1 MVIHHLQAS
10 FAGGE
15 VSPHIYARAD
25 HPAYSSWLKTACN
38 FYVHP
43 QGGAS
48 NRPGTAF
55 VCQAKYADK
64 TCRLVPFVISE
75 EESYV
80 LELGAK
86 YMRIHTSAGT
96 VLKDGEIYEI
106 PTPYEEY
113 ELADI
118 NYTQY
123 DQTLFLVHPKH
134 CPKKLT
140 RTAGADFILQDVD
153 LAGGP
158 FMLANTDETRQMHL
172 TETEEEITSGGVSAT
187 LTFQPVVYGQY
198 FVQAYFRGALFY
210 TADDYGFNIAALVNK
225 FNQVYNGIGCHAY
238 NLGGAFKLESPSA
251 TGGDFNGAEL
261 RLEYRSGFFSAPKL
275 VVVQTLSGGSNQGEA
290 VSSGEKIMLLE
301 SNFDAFTPG
310 QAGALFCL
318 MHTVQS
324 QSVTGTFGYE
334 GTSKTVKTGGDWR
347 FRTTG
352 SWYGQI
358 VLESSNDKGQTWK
371 QVKHF
376 TRASG
381 EENLNTFG
389 NLEQSAE
396 MYYLRLRGLKITGE
410 LGYELQADSFVQE
423 GIVQATDYIGPRQ
436 MRVVIKRQPGDEDW
450 TKDWAEGS
458 FSSASGFPS
467 CVFFFQNRLGF
478 ASTAKEPQTLWFSK
492 TGEYEDFG
500 HFRTLEDSDGLSVN
514 LSGKKMNAI
523 NSVAVCGK
531 LLIFTAGS
539 EWTLSCEGSL
549 TPYNIQI
556 AQQGERGASRTA
568 PVVVGNKALFVQAR
582 GGVLRDFYYDYSSAS
597 YTGQDLTLLSKHLFF
612 NREIKE
618 LSYQQEPDNLIWCVL
633 SDGGLLSL
641 TYLVEENLCAWT
653 RHETQGTFESVCTV
667 PSGGFDETWFAVKRG
682 NIRCIERL
690 LARLPTKEPEDQVFL
705 DASVSKK
712 SETAFNELG
721 GLAHLEGRQVAVLA
735 DGNVLPVHTVTD
747 GKIVLAHPAHTVHA
761 GLGYEARL
769 QTLPAEWMSGNGT
782 MQDRK
787 RRLVSVTLKLLD
799 SRGGWLGTEDDTL
812 DELVQR
818 SGQNYNAPVPL
829 QTGDY
834 LRILPGTHQLTPSLV
849 FVQKDPL
856 PVTVLAF
863 ITRVV

>member
-1 MVIHHLQAS
+1 MVVHHLQPS

-15 VSPHIYARAD
+15 VSPHLQARVD
-25 HPAYSSWLKTACN
+25 HPAYGSWLKTACN

-55 VCQAKYADK
+55 VRQTKYADK
-64 TCRLVPFVISE
+64 TCRLVPFVLSE
-75 EESYV
+75 DESYV
-80 LELGAK
+80 LELGPK
-86 YMRIHTSAGT
+86 YMRIHSSAGT
-96 VLKDGEIYEI
+96 VLKDGEIYELE
-106 PTPYEEY
+106 TPYEEH
-113 ELADI
+113 ELSAL

-123 DQTLFLVHPKH
+123 DQTLFLVHSKH
-134 CPKKLT
+134 FPKKLT
-140 RTAGADFILQDVD
+140 RKAGDDFLLEDVN
-153 LAGGP
+153 LVGGP
-158 FMLANTDETRQMHL
+158 FMLANTDENKKMHL
-172 TETEEEITSGGVSAT
+172 TETEEEISSSGVSAA
-187 LTFQPVVYGQY
+187 LTFQPVVYPQY
-198 FVQAYFRGALFY
+198 FVQGYFRGELFY
-210 TADDYGFNIAALVNK
+210 SAADYGFDIGAFVNK
-225 FNQVYNGIGCHAY
+225 FNASYNRIGCRAY
-238 NLGGAFKLESPSA
+238 NLGAAFRLESPSA
-251 TGGDFNGAEL
+251 SGGDFNGAEL
-261 RLEYRSGFFSAPKL
+261 RLEYRTGFVSAPKL
-275 VVVQTLSGGSNQGEA
+275 VVVQTLTGGSNTGEI
-290 VSSGEKIMLLE
+290 VSSGEKILLLE
-301 SNFDAFTPG
+301 SDFDAFTPG

-334 GTSKTVKTGGDWR
+334 GSSKTVKTGGDWR

-358 VLESSNDKGQTWK
+358 VLESSDDKGLTWK

-381 EENLNTFG
+381 EDNLNTFG

-396 MYYLRLRGLKITGE
+396 MYYLRLRGLQITGE

-423 GIVQATDYIGPRQ
+423 GIVQATAYVSPRQ
-436 MRVVIKRQPGDEDW
+436 MRVVVKRQLGDEEW

-458 FSSASGFPS
+458 FSEAAGFPG
-467 CVFFFQNRLGF
+467 CVFFFQDRLGF

-500 HFRTLEDSDGLSVN
+500 HFRTLEESDGLSVN

-539 EWTLSCEGSL
+539 EWTLDCDGAL
-549 TPYNIQI
+549 TPYNIRI
-556 AQQGERGASRTA
+556 SQQGERGASRTA
-568 PVVVGNKALFVQAR
+568 PVVVGNKALFVQSR

-597 YTGQDLTLLSKHLFF
+597 YTGDDLTLLSKHLFF

-633 SDGGLLSL
+633 NDGGLLSL

-653 RHETQGTFESVCTV
+653 RHETQGLFESVCTV
-667 PSGGFDETWFAVKRG
+667 PSQGFDETWFAVKRG
-682 NIRCIERL
+682 DIRCVERL
-690 LARLPTKEPEDQVFL
+690 LPRLPTKEPEDQVFL
-705 DASVSKK
+705 DCSVSKK
-712 SETAFNELG
+712 SETPFDELG
-721 GLAHLEGRQVAVLA
+721 GLEHLEGRRVAVLA
-735 DGNVLPVHTVTD
+735 DGNVLEEQVVTG
-747 GKIVLAHPAHTVHA
+747 GKITLPHAVRTAHA
-761 GLGYEARL
+761 GLAYEALL
-769 QTLPAEWMSGNGT
+769 QTLPAEWTGGNGT
-782 MQDRK
+782 YQDRK

-799 SRGGWLGTEDDTL
+799 SRGGWLGTQEDSL
-812 DELVQR
+812 DELIQR
-818 SGQNYNAPVPL
+818 SGENYNAPVPL

-834 LRILPGTHQLTPSLV
+834 IRILPGAHSLTPSLV
-849 FVQKDPL
+849 FKQKDPL

-863 ITRVV
+863 ITRVA

>member
-1 MVIHHLQAS
+1 MVLHNLHAS

-15 VSPHIYARAD
+15 VSPHVYARVD
-25 HPAYSSWLKTACN
+25 HLGYASWLKTACN

-55 VCQAKYADK
+55 VRQTKYADK
-64 TCRLVPFVISE
+64 TCRLIPFVLSE
-75 EESYV
+75 DESYV

-86 YMRIHTSAGT
+86 YLRIHTSAGT
-96 VLKDGEIYEI
+96 VLKDGAVYELQ
-106 PTPYEEY
+106 TPYEEH
-113 ELADI
+113 ELAFI

-134 CPKKLT
+134 FPKRLT
-140 RTAGADFILQDVD
+140 RKAGDDFTLEDVP
-153 LAGGP
+153 LCGGP
-158 FMLANTDETRQMHL
+158 FMLANTDENKKMHL
-172 TETEEEITSGGVSAT
+172 TETEEEITSGGVSAE
-187 LTFQPVVYGQY
+187 LTFQPMVYPQY
-198 FVQAYFRGALFY
+198 FVQGYFRGSLFY
-210 TADDYGFNIAALVNK
+210 SATDYGFNIAEFVNK
-225 FNQVYNGIGCHAY
+225 FNQVYGSIGCSAQ
-238 NLGGAFKLESPSA
+238 NLGGAFRLVSPAA

-261 RLEYRSGFFSAPKL
+261 RLEYRTGFFSSPKL
-275 VVVQTLSGGSNQGEA
+275 VVVQTLSGGSNTGQS
-290 VSSGEKIMLLE
+290 VSSGEKVLLLE
-301 SNFDAFTPG
+301 SDFDAFTPG
-310 QAGALFCL
+310 QTGALFCL

-334 GTSKTVKTGGDWR
+334 GVSKTVKTGGDWR

-358 VLESSNDKGQTWK
+358 VLESSADKGQTWQ

-396 MYYLRLRGLKITGE
+396 MYYLRLRGLQITGE

-423 GIVQATDYIGPRQ
+423 GIVQTTAYVGPRR
-436 MRVVIKRQPGDEDW
+436 MKAVIKRQLGEEEW

-458 FSSASGFPS
+458 FSQAAGFPS

-539 EWTLSCEGSL
+539 EWTLSCDGAL

-568 PVVVGNKALFVQAR
+568 PVVVGNKALFVQSR

-597 YTGQDLTLLSKHLFF
+597 YTGADLTLLSKHLFF

-641 TYLVEENLCAWT
+641 TYLGEENLCAWT
-653 RHETQGTFESVCTV
+653 RHETQGRFESVCTV
-667 PSGGFDETWFAVKRG
+667 PSGGFDETWFAVQRG

-690 LARLPTKEPEDQVFL
+690 LPRLPTKEPEDQVFL

-712 SETAFNELG
+712 SETAFTELS

-735 DGNVLPVHTVTD
+735 DGHVLEPRTVTD
-747 GKIVLAHPAHTVHA
+747 GKISLGKAVHTAHA
-761 GLGYEARL
+761 GLAYEARL
-769 QTLPAEWMSGNGT
+769 QTLPSEWMTGSGT
-782 MQDRK
+782 SQDRK
-787 RRLVSVTLKLLD
+787 RRMVSVTLKLLD
-799 SRGGWLGTEDDTL
+799 SRGGWLGTEDDAL

-818 SGQNYNAPVPL
+818 TGGPSGALAL

-834 LRILPGTHQLTPSLV
+834 LRILPGVHSLTPSLV

-863 ITRVV
+863 ITRVA